1 MLLPWLLRLA
11 WLSLPLTAGSVL
23 ADALHERSTSV
34 QLVVAVVAWAVWAM
48 VVLALLVPR
57 PMGLTALRVV
67 APAALAAAVWA
78 STETG
83 DGAVLVALAA
93 VPLILS
99 FLPEVGEWMVNGGA
113 YGYERRYLLRAPGAL
128 LLGPI
133 AVAEVALVA
142 GALTGP
148 LLLAAHRWL
157 AGAVALVAGGAV
169 VVVCARALHQL
180 SLRWAVLV
188 PAGLVVKDHVTLLD
202 PILFKRTLVEVL
214 QPAPADTDALDLTA
228 RAPGVPLELRLK
240 ESEPVMLI
248 TPGKRANQPGHTA
261 KLMFTP
267 TRPGALLAD
276 AGTRRIPTQPA
287 SPPPATSSPT

>member
-1 MLLPWLLRLA
+1 VFLPWLLRLA
-11 WLSLPLTAGSVL
+11 WLSLPLTAGSLL
-23 ADALHERSTSV
+23 ADALDGRSRPV
-34 QLVVAVVAWAVWAM
+34 QLVVAVVAWAVWAA
-48 VVLALLVPR
+48 VVLALLLPR
-57 PMGLTALRVV
+57 PLGLTALRVA
-67 APAALAAAVWA
+67 APVALAAAVWSA
-78 STETG
+78 TETG

-93 VPLILS
+93 VPFVVA
-99 FLPEVGEWMVNGGA
+99 FLPEVGEWLVNGSA
-113 YGYERRYLLRAPGAL
+113 YGDERRYLLRAPGAL

-133 AVAEVALVA
+133 AVSEVALVA

-148 LLLAAHRWL
+148 LLLAARQW
-157 AGAVALVAGGAV
+157 VAGGIALV
-169 VVVCARALHQL
+169 LGGAAAVVCARALHQL

-188 PAGLVVKDHVTLLD
+188 PAGLVVKDHITLLD

-248 TPGKRANQPGHTA
+248 TPGRRANQPGHTA

-276 AGTRRIPTQPA
+276 AGTRRIPTG
-287 SPPPATSSPT
+287 SSSHSE